1 MNEEDKKIAIRLLI
15 EKSQRHLHQAEQNA
29 ELKNWDLVANRLYY
43 SIFHAV
49 TALLLKDNI
58 EVKTHKGRA
67 QQFGKYYVLTGK
79 FSKED
84 GRLYNNLQKMREEA
98 DYNNVFILSE
108 TEAMDLI
115 QRTKMLQQRILN
127 PHSSSLIPHPSN
139 PQTFPCFS
147 LKKT

>member
-1 MNEEDKKIAIRLLI
+1 MNEEDKRVAIGLLI
-15 EKSQRHLHQAEQNA
+15 EKSERHLNQAKQNA

-67 QQFGKYYVLTGK
+67 QQFGQFYVLTGK

-84 GRLYNNLQKMREEA
+84 GRLYNNLQRMREEA
-98 DYNNVFILSE
+98 DYNNVFNLTE
-108 TEAMDLI
+108 TEAKDLI
-115 QRTKMLQQRILN
+115 AKTQILQSKIII
-127 PHSSSLIPHPSN
+127 SLS
-139 PQTFPCFS
+139 
-147 LKKT
+147 